1 VAGYAAQTADLQRI
15 LEKQEAAREQLLLL
29 QRTVDDGKDAAYAQL
44 VAQHEE
50 ALAEKD
56 AAYTQLVAQ
65 HEEALAEKDAA
76 CQEVLAQYEQ
86 VGAWKQAISNLHSRR
101 KMHVC
106 STDAD
111 PSLLSVCLFAVLYPP
126 KRF

>member
-1 VAGYAAQTADLQRI
+1 MAGYAAQTADLQRI

-29 QRTVDDGKDAAYAQL
+29 QRTVDDGKDAAYA
-44 VAQHEE
+44 
-50 ALAEKD
+50 
-56 AAYTQLVAQ
+56 QLVAQ